1 MENSKLFISPRIS
14 RQPKDKKKLKIPQKK
29 LKNFTQETDPKLQKT
44 HKLTDPSREFE
55 INENGIQ
62 KQNYKKIK
70 NHEPGR
76 ENDVKIG
83 IRIRYHS
90 NNNKKKKREF

>member
-1 MENSKLFISPRIS
+1 MEQTNEQLLTVENSKFFISPRIS

-62 KQNYKKIK
+62 KQNNRTTRKSRIT
-70 NHEPGR
+70 NR
-76 ENDVKIG
+76 VVKMMS
-83 IRIRYHS
+83 R
-90 NNNKKKKREF
+90 